1 MNRNLSTFL
10 NLSRWVAAW
19 LVLFGH
25 VRHIVLVDLVGVH
38 KATLVD
44 KGLYFFTGLGHE
56 AVVVFFVISGFL
68 VGGTTL
74 ERWQHRGPDLKR
86 YAIARFSRIYTV
98 LVPALL
104 VGLLMDV
111 AGLRW
116 FNASALYTNAVR
128 YHTISLNTDISA
140 GLDTGTL
147 LGNLCMLQGISTGI
161 FGSNNPLW
169 SLAYEWWYYALF
181 ALLATAWTSPGPG
194 HWRPASA
201 VAGVL
206 LAAWLPAHVTL
217 WGGIWLLGLLTHRW
231 ISSGIWRP
239 QPVLGLG
246 LLALALVWS
255 RLSHNMENIDH
266 PESLLAGF
274 ARDLVLGAAFSAA
287 LASITRL
294 QPLLGFSRFHA
305 RMADFSYTTY
315 LCHFPAMLLLIA
327 IAYQWAGLPFQLQP
341 DMRGMVYLAGLS
353 AVLLAYCQ
361 AFAWLTERHTAAVQQ
376 WLQARLTEPQ
386 FTPEGQLP

>member
-10 NLSRWVAAW
+10 NLSRWLAAW
-19 LVLFGH
+19 LVLVGH
-25 VRHIVLVDLVGVH
+25 VRHIVLVDLASVH
-38 KATLVD
+38 QATLAD

-74 ERWQHRGPDLKR
+74 ERWQQQGPDLKR

-116 FNASALYTNAVR
+116 FNASELYTNAVQ
-128 YHTISLNTDISA
+128 YHTISLNSDISA
-140 GLDTGTL
+140 GLDARTL

-169 SLAYEWWYYALF
+169 SLAYEWWYYGIF
-181 ALLATAWTSPGPG
+181 ALLAAAWTGTG
-194 HWRPASA
+194 LGRWRLVSA
-201 VAGVL
+201 MAGLL
-206 LAAWLPAHVTL
+206 LAAWLPGHVTL

-231 ISSGIWRP
+231 IASGAWRP
-239 QPVLGLG
+239 HPVVGLAV
-246 LLALALVWS
+246 LALAIVWF
-255 RLSHNMENIDH
+255 RLNHNVENGDH
-266 PESLLAGF
+266 PESLFTGF
-274 ARDLVLGAAFSAA
+274 ARDLVLGLAFSTS

-294 QPLLGFSRFHA
+294 QGTLGFSHFHA

-341 DMRGMVYLAGLS
+341 DLRGMAYLGGLS
-353 AVLLAYCQ
+353 ALLLAYCQ
-361 AFAWLTERHTAAVQQ
+361 AFAWLTERHTAAVQR
-376 WLQARLTEPQ
+376 WLQSTLAGPP
-386 FTPEGQLP
+386 FTPESQTP